1 MLKLSL
7 LSLSLAA
14 CATTGAT
21 TLDRDAA
28 PRAKV
33 KLDLAATGA
42 DTVFRAALDPQL
54 PSVDRIARAVRLNLG
69 ATASAEL
76 DLCITPAGGVKH
88 LRLVRGS
95 SYTAFDQALLRDAAA
110 WQFASLPGPDTVMS
124 CSRATIAYHV
134 HGN

>member
-14 CATTGAT
+14 CATTGVT
-21 TLDRDAA
+21 THDHDL
-28 PRAKV
+28 RAGKAMV

-42 DTVFRAALDPQL
+42 DTAFPSALDPQL
-54 PSVDRIARAVRLNLG
+54 PSVDRIARAVRLRLG

-76 DLCITPAGGVKH
+76 DLCVTPAGAVKH

-95 SYTAFDQALLRDAAA
+95 SYTAFDQALLHDAAA
-110 WQFASLPGPDTVMS
+110 WQFAALPGPDNVMS

-134 HGN
+134 H

>member
-33 KLDLAATGA
+33 KLDLAAAGA
-42 DTVFRAALDPQL
+42 DSAFPSAVDPQL
-54 PSVDRIARAVRLNLG
+54 PAVDRIARAVRLNLG
-69 ATASAEL
+69 GTATAEL
-76 DLCITPAGGVKH
+76 DLCVTPTGAVKH

-110 WQFASLPGPDTVMS
+110 WQFASLPGPDHVMS
-124 CSRATIAYHV
+124 CSRATVAYHV
-134 HGN
+134 H